1 MTEWDTEELVAADK
15 KFVWHPFTNMRIG
28 YHGDTAGA
36 ATLGAAALLQIGP
49 SHRNFPAIQVP
60 SLKALEQISAAEVAK
75 IAAVVCD
82 QTKTKS

>member
-15 KFVWHPFTNMRIG
+15 KFVWHPFTNMRNG

-49 SHRNFPAIQVP
+49 SHWNFPAIQVP

-75 IAAVVCD
+75 IASVVCG
-82 QTKTKS
+82 QTKMKS